1 MRLWKSFFVLIIF
14 SITVFLGTYGMT
26 GEAQNVPPPKPLT
39 IKELPEFRVAKG
51 EVLYSRYCSFCHGES
66 GAGDGLNAF
75 SIPIK
80 PRNFHDQ
87 NVMAQKADIE
97 LEKVILL
104 GGASQGL
111 SQYMPAFGRT
121 FSDLEAQYLIKHIR
135 KEFSGNLDS
144 K

>member
-1 MRLWKSFFVLIIF
+1 MRLWKSFFVLMIF
-14 SITVFLGTYGMT
+14 SKAVFLGTYGMT
-26 GEAQNVPPPKPLT
+26 EEVQNVPPPKPLT
-39 IKELPEFRVAKG
+39 IKELPEFRVTKG

-87 NVMAQKADIE
+87 DIMAQKADIE

-104 GGASQGL
+104 GGTSQGL
-111 SQYMPAFGRT
+111 SQYMPAFGKTLSIRQVKHLVHFIRT
-121 FSDLEAQYLIKHIR
+121 K
-135 KEFSGNLDS
+135 K
-144 K
+144 

>member
-1 MRLWKSFFVLIIF
+1 MKLWKSLFVLMVLA
-14 SITVFLGTYGMT
+14 ITLFLGSYGMT
-26 GEAQNVPPPKPLT
+26 EEVQKVPPHKPL
-39 IKELPEFRVAKG
+39 IIRELPEFRVTKG

-97 LEKVILL
+97 LEKVVLL
-104 GGASQGL
+104 GGTSQGL
-111 SQYMPAFGRT
+111 SQYMPAFGKTLSTRQVKHLVHFIRT
-121 FSDLEAQYLIKHIR
+121 K
-135 KEFSGNLDS
+135 K
-144 K
+144 